1 MEGQCCPSTWSSTW
15 CIQESSPGHVVL
27 GCTLPAFWTL
37 PPCHGTHALFA
48 GHPQLSTHLPVSLPA
63 CRHGQSAHCVLF
75 HTQDLHRA
83 PPLPSSHV
91 LVHKPTAHT
100 QGPFRE
106 SRGNYVTCLQAHSG
120 SSSHKFPGSQSLF
133 LSCPQATLLNISWD
147 ESFYHL

>member
-1 MEGQCCPSTWSSTW
+1 MLPKYLVLNLVHPGVKSRHCGSKVNAPSFLDPFSLSRHTHT
-15 CIQESSPGHVVL
+15 H
-27 GCTLPAFWTL
+27 LP
-37 PPCHGTHALFA
+37 
-48 GHPQLSTHLPVSLPA
+48 GHPQLSAHLSGSLPA
-63 CRHGQSAHCVLF
+63 CRHGGSAHCILF
-75 HTQDLHRA
+75 HIQYLHRA

-120 SSSHKFPGSQSLF
+120 SSSHNFPGSQGLF

-147 ESFYHL
+147 EPFYHL